1 MNKNPKT
8 KVKPTQF
15 TQTLEII
22 NYFLI
27 VIFWVITALAYKY
40 LPEEIPTHYNGLGE
54 ADAYGDKI
62 TIFFLPLIATVL
74 FVILTITAKKPHTFN
89 YSVVITSENVGA
101 QYKNAMRFMQSL
113 NLFVLLIFIF
123 IDYKTIQIA
132 LNKADSIGVW
142 FLPITGIIGIT
153 IIAYSVIESKKT

>member
-62 TIFFLPLIATVL
+62 TIFF
-74 FVILTITAKKPHTFN
+74 
-89 YSVVITSENVGA
+89 Y
-101 QYKNAMRFMQSL
+101 
-113 NLFVLLIFIF
+113 
-123 IDYKTIQIA
+123 
-132 LNKADSIGVW
+132 
-142 FLPITGIIGIT
+142 
-153 IIAYSVIESKKT
+153 